1 MTDSN
6 EFAQQKELLEQLVDD
21 FAVRMKAKL
30 TLKSMEGWNGWQTCP
45 IDDLE
50 NGLKNHIEK
59 GDMVDVANYAL
70 MIDARNIEK
79 NHNNVVILN
88 IAET

>member
-1 MTDSN
+1 MVFLCVRNSD
-6 EFAQQKELLEQLVDD
+6 EFAQQKELLEQLVDN
-21 FAVRMKAKL
+21 FAARMKAKL
-30 TLKSMEGWNGWQTCP
+30 TLKSMQGWNGWQTCP

-79 NHNNVVILN
+79 KSQ
-88 IAET
+88 